1 LGKLRCGLTCLSDK
15 ERNVVVIVFIL
26 IIASLF
32 LDAIVVSN
40 GIVFAN
46 ISFGFF
52 TEVMIVFMLIYLG
65 FIEKSWAIKLASF
78 SAAAITV
85 LLLSVELTQQGF
97 WVVYR

>member
-1 LGKLRCGLTCLSDK
+1 LGKQRCGSACLSNK
-15 ERNVVVIVFIL
+15 ERNVVVTGSIL

-32 LDAIVVSN
+32 LDLIVVSN
-40 GIVFAN
+40 GIAFGN

-52 TEVMIVFMLIYLG
+52 TELMIVFMLVYLG

-78 SAAAITV
+78 SAALITL